1 MCLID
6 KNAFIA
12 QILPP
17 HWREDKWRV
26 NLVRAL
32 TAPFFKVITK
42 LREFRASTLLKV
54 NLNAQVIV
62 LEQHL
67 NRMADYDLNLISI
80 SDSDNMNEFFV
91 NIPASM
97 SNEVFITIN
106 LEINKYI
113 SADKRYQI
121 KRY

>member
-1 MCLID
+1 MYLID
-6 KNAFIA
+6 KNAFVA

-17 HWREDKWRV
+17 HWRKDQWRV

-32 TAPFFKVITK
+32 TAPFFKVITE
-42 LREFRASTLLKV
+42 LREFRTSTLLKV
-54 NLNAQVIV
+54 NLNSQVIV

-67 NRMADYDLNLISI
+67 NRVAGYELNLISI
-80 SDSDNMNEFFV
+80 SDSQNINEFFV
-91 NIPASM
+91 NIPAPM
-97 SNEVFITIN
+97 SDEAL
-106 LEINKYI
+106 LELTKEIKKYI

>member
-1 MCLID
+1 MYLID
-6 KNAFIA
+6 KNAFVA

-17 HWREDKWRV
+17 HWRKDLWRV

-32 TAPFFKVITK
+32 TAPFFKVITE
-42 LREFRASTLLKV
+42 LREFRTNTLLKV
-54 NLNAQVIV
+54 NLNSQVIV

-67 NRMADYDLNLISI
+67 NRVAGYELNLISI
-80 SDSDNMNEFFV
+80 SDSQNINEFFV
-91 NIPASM
+91 NIPAPM
-97 SNEVFITIN
+97 SDEAL
-106 LEINKYI
+106 LELTKEIKKYI

>member
-1 MCLID
+1 MYLID
-6 KNAFIA
+6 KDAFVT

-17 HWREDKWRV
+17 HWRKDHWRV

-32 TAPFFKVITK
+32 TTPFFKVIAE
-42 LREFRASTLLKV
+42 LREFRTNTLLKV
-54 NLNAQVIV
+54 NLNSQVIV

-67 NRMADYDLNLISI
+67 NRVAGYELNLISI
-80 SDSDNMNEFFV
+80 SDSQNINEFFV

-97 SNEVFITIN
+97 SNET
-106 LEINKYI
+106 LLKLTKEIKKYI